1 MSIRNKKLLTALLVV
16 MFSSAPVFADDAA
29 VTGREGQAFGNQLS
43 GSMKLPTESG
53 GMIEFGDE
61 SINPSEFA
69 PSGDGFYVQDPNV
82 GGMQGI
88 YDSDHDMDVT
98 GRATQGK
105 LYSDA
110 QAMGNPFDPD
120 PTKRNDPGPSTV
132 SGAAYQIVLGV
143 SGAREKFPDLTNDPI
158 VVGSG
163 QAMVNEDLLESFGDC
178 SVETEVTEST
188 RPVRVPEE
196 EFCERVVVPK
206 GQTCQI
212 RREITLKNRSGQGTV
227 TKSGTGRYYNDG
239 WDWWTQGNIS
249 FAEYYH
255 EICGS
260 GEVSLQVTKAKYRTS
275 FGTKEIDPMN
285 SGYTGYPGYGG
296 YSWSWWNGPS
306 GGTYVTLYHPSCG
319 NGLKAAWEVV
329 YGNANTVT
337 TEITISYTKNII
349 EIDQDNWW
357 PQECVELAQKNAQGK

>member
-43 GSMKLPTESG
+43 GSMRFPTESG

-88 YDSDHDMDVT
+88 YDSDYDMDVT

-163 QAMVNEDLLESFGDC
+163 QAMVDEDLLESFGDC

-196 EFCERVVVPK
+196 EFCERVTKPAASS
-206 GQTCQI
+206 CQVK
-212 RREITLKNRSGQGTV
+212 REIEVSSTIGDDGFTQ
-227 TKSGTGRYYNDG
+227 SGTTTFGNGFFIDGRAGQAICNGAYRSYVITGSAIRNPSLALCANG
-239 WDWWTQGNIS
+239 VALFTSSIGRPPYSWTIT
-249 FAEYYH
+249 
-255 EICGS
+255 II
-260 GEVSLQVTKAKYRTS
+260 T
-275 FGTKEIDPMN
+275 GTKTVHTITRDRW
-285 SGYTGYPGYGG
+285 YP
-296 YSWSWWNGPS
+296 
-306 GGTYVTLYHPSCG
+306 
-319 NGLKAAWEVV
+319 E
-329 YGNANTVT
+329 
-337 TEITISYTKNII
+337 
-349 EIDQDNWW
+349 
-357 PQECVELAQKNAQGK
+357 ECVARAQRG